1 MKSLNSRGDIQFMN
15 LFLFTLES
23 VASMIV
29 DPLFISLLILMGIIL
44 FFNNKKL
51 TIIQKMVIEIP

>member
-1 MKSLNSRGDIQFMN
+1 MN

-29 DPLFISLLILMGIIL
+29 DPFFISMLILMGIIL
-44 FFNNKKL
+44 FL
-51 TIIQKMVIEIP
+51 IIKN